1 MIQFGAIREVSSGA
15 TATVISSSASWRAV
29 ASGSIGGMCP

>member
-15 TATVISSSASWRAV
+15 TATVMSSPALWGAV
-29 ASGSIGGMCP
+29 AGGSIGGMCP

>member
-15 TATVISSSASWRAV
+15 TATVMSSPASWRAV
-29 ASGSIGGMCP
+29 AGGSIGGMYP

>member
-15 TATVISSSASWRAV
+15 TATVMSSWSSSWRAV
-29 ASGSIGGMCP
+29 AGGNIGGM